1 MKKFLIAVQFLT
13 IIPIR
18 KNLIDNKS
26 DIAESSAYFVVVGLL
41 QGLLLA
47 GADYF
52 SGMLF
57 NQELSILIVL
67 LVLVIS
73 NGGFHLD
80 GLADTFDAL
89 AAKSAEGNK
98 NADIEKRLSIMRQ
111 GTIGP
116 IGVTAIVF
124 TLALKYFSLKSIS
137 NLLPFIYYSSLIVLP
152 MISKLAVVVG
162 IYFGRPARKDG
173 LGNIF
178 VGEIHVKNLVI
189 NTVIISSIFTAFL
202 VLAKH
207 YAPANQYIFYGIV
220 LFMTFLLGRFIVFC
234 FDKKFGGLTGDT
246 LGAISEIT
254 EIIFLLAVI
263 IWSRLF
269 I

>member
-1 MKKFLIAVQFLT
+1 MKKFLIAMQFLT
-13 IIPIR
+13 ILPIR
-18 KNLIDNKS
+18 KNLIDNKL
-26 DIAESSAYFVVVGLL
+26 DIAESSAYFVVVGLF

-47 GADYF
+47 ATDYF
-52 SGMLF
+52 SGMIF
-57 NQELSILIVL
+57 NQELSILFVL
-67 LVLVIS
+67 LALVVS

-89 AAKSAEGNK
+89 AAKSEGNK

-178 VGEIHVKNLVI
+178 IGKIHLKELVTNI
-189 NTVIISSIFTAFL
+189 IIISSIFLTFL

-220 LFMTFLLGRFIVFC
+220 LFMTFLLGRLMVFC

-263 IWSRLF
+263 TWSRLY

>member
-18 KNLIDNKS
+18 KNLIANKS
-26 DIAESSAYFVVVGLL
+26 DIAESSAYFVVVGFL

-47 GADYF
+47 GADYL
-52 SGMLF
+52 SGMIF

-89 AAKSAEGNK
+89 AAKSEGNK

-111 GTIGP
+111 GNIGP
-116 IGVTAIVF
+116 VGVIAIVF
-124 TLALKYFSLKSIS
+124 SLAVKYFSLKSIS
-137 NLLPFIYYSSLIVLP
+137 NLLPFIYYSSLFILP

-178 VGEIHVKNLVI
+178 IGEIHVKELVI
-189 NTVIISSIFTAFL
+189 NTAIISSIFMAFL
-202 VLAKH
+202 VLAKY

-220 LFMTFLLGRFIVFC
+220 LFITFLLGRFMVFC

-263 IWSRLF
+263 IWSRLY